1 MMEDRDHTTRR
12 EKPARCAVFTVSDS
26 RTVET
31 DRSGGLIRQLLAEQG
46 HAVIEYRLVK
56 NDPTILRQELS
67 TFLDSDLDLL
77 ITTGG
82 TGVGRRDLTIETV
95 MPLLDKTIPGFGELF
110 RHLSFQTIGSRALMS
125 RALGGVANNK
135 LVFALPGSTDAV
147 RLALRELILP
157 ELGHLMWEINR

>member
-1 MMEDRDHTTRR
+1 MEDRDHTTRR

-31 DRSGGLIRQLLAEQG
+31 DRSGGLIRELLAEQG

>member
-31 DRSGGLIRQLLAEQG
+31 DRSGGLIRELLAEQG